1 MIDIPVKAEVQ
12 CTDGNAGRSTYVI
25 VNPID
30 QRLTHLVVKDDEAPF
45 GETLVPVERV
55 EKTTPDSIRLSCTR
69 EELSKME
76 PFVYEEYIKVKLPDF
91 KQLQDTYLVWPFILL
106 APGVVFEEEGEYIH
120 LDLENTPPDELSVRR
135 GAHVEATDGVIGQ
148 VEELLVN
155 SKTMQVTHLVVRE
168 KHIWRR
174 RDVAIP
180 VSQIDHVD
188 EDAVHLKL
196 DRKSI
201 EELPTLPMQRWSL

>member
-12 CTDGNAGRSTYVI
+12 CKDGNAGRSTYVI

-45 GETLVPVERV
+45 GEYLVPVERV
-55 EKTTPDSIRLSCTR
+55 EKTTPDSIQLSCTR

-76 PFVYEEYIKVKLPDF
+76 PFVYEEYIRAKLPDF

-106 APGVVFEEEGEYIH
+106 APGVVFEEETDHIH
-120 LDLENTPPDELSVRR
+120 LNLENTPPDELSVRR
-135 GAHVEATDGVIGQ
+135 GAQVEATDGYIGQ
-148 VEELLVN
+148 VEELLIN
-155 SKTMQVTHLVVRE
+155 SKNMHVTHLVVRE
-168 KHIWRR
+168 KHFWRR
-174 RDVAIP
+174 RDVTIP
-180 VSQIDHVD
+180 VSQINRVE

-201 EELPTLPMQRWSL
+201 EEMPTVPMQRWSL